1 MASGECKPNP
11 AALWDGSF
19 RTLNGMKRNGIY
31 RIAELAKVSIGTVD
45 RALHGR
51 PGISA
56 ATREKVL
63 RIAEK
68 LAYSPH
74 PAARTLSV
82 GRSTVRIGVCI
93 PKESRLYY
101 DQVRAGIVDEAGR
114 ASGLGVELVQRP
126 VPTLGVDEK
135 KQISALLESGVNAM
149 IVTPGNPRVAGPLI
163 DNAEKNN
170 VRVVCITT
178 DAPESS
184 RSSLVAV
191 DPELSGRLAA
201 ELMAKFVPHA
211 SRVAMVTGM
220 LSTEE
225 HRLKASGFSEG
236 FPTECNGGEVMAV
249 VEDHESEEESYHKT
263 CDLLDRESDLRGIYV
278 STVNCLSVCRA
289 LRRHGREKTVALITT
304 DLFPQM
310 VPYFREG
317 MIRASIYQ
325 NPYLQGQTAT
335 RELLDHLLN
344 RTPIPAVSHITPTL
358 VLRSN
363 LHLFRELQGKTEP
376 HWLAESPQVD
386 HALEA

>member
-1 MASGECKPNP
+1 
-11 AALWDGSF
+11 
-19 RTLNGMKRNGIY
+19 MKRNGIF

-51 PGISA
+51 PGISS

-68 LAYSPH
+68 LSYSPH

-82 GRSTVRIGVCI
+82 GRSNVRIGVCI

-101 DQVRAGIVDEAGR
+101 DQVRAGIVDEANR

-135 KQISALLESGVNAM
+135 KQISALLDSGINAM

-163 DNAEKNN
+163 DSAEKEN

-201 ELMAKFVPHA
+201 ELMAKFVPLA

-225 HRLKASGFSEG
+225 HRLKASGFTMG
-236 FPTECNGGEVMAV
+236 FPSECSGGAVVEV
-249 VEDHESEEESYHKT
+249 VEDHESEDESYRKT

-289 LRRHGREKTVALITT
+289 LRRYGREKTVALITT

-344 RTPIPAVSHITPTL
+344 RIPIPEVSHITPTL
-358 VLRSN
+358 VLRTN

-376 HWLAESPQVD
+376 HWIAESAHVD
-386 HALEA
+386 HSLEA

>member
-1 MASGECKPNP
+1 MASRECKPNP
-11 AALWDGSF
+11 ATLWDGSF

-51 PGISA
+51 PGISKV
-56 ATREKVL
+56 TREKVL

-68 LAYSPH
+68 LSYSPH

-82 GRSTVRIGVCI
+82 GRSIVRIGVCI

-101 DQVRAGIVDEAGR
+101 DQVRAGIVDEASR

-163 DNAEKNN
+163 DSAEKNN

-178 DAPESS
+178 DAPQSA

-191 DPELSGRLAA
+191 DPWLSGRLAA
-201 ELMAKFVPHA
+201 ELMGKFVSPA

-225 HRLKASGFSEG
+225 HRLKASGFSYG
-236 FPTECNGGEVMAV
+236 FPSECSKGEVAEV
-249 VEDHESEEESYHKT
+249 VEDHESEEESYRKV
-263 CDLLDRESDLRGIYV
+263 CDLLDRETGLKGIYV

-289 LRRHGREKTVALITT
+289 LRQRGLDDSVALITT

-310 VPYFREG
+310 VPYLQQG

-325 NPYLQGQTAT
+325 NPYLQGQTAM
-335 RELLDHLLN
+335 RELLDHLLS
-344 RTPIPAVSHITPTL
+344 RIPIPTVSHISPTL

-363 LHLFRELQGKTEP
+363 LHLFRELQGKTQAQ
-376 HWLAESPQVD
+376 WLT
-386 HALEA
+386 EAVEAQQAI